1 MANMRAELSSSSSAL
16 IAAQAEAAR
25 ADGKA
30 AAEKAALKEAEAR
43 HAARVKV
50 GTPGKA
56 VADKTA
62 LTEAQARHGARVK
75 VIAAQGVGLLI
86 CITGVCFRT
95 HSKAAAELVLKKA
108 EAGML
113 RRPFICM
120 YTSVI
125 AYKRQVLLGPHWRP
139 KRGRQTVGQEYA
151 HLYITCCAIDV
162 GLPGIAGQ
170 LHI

>member
-113 RRPFICM
+113 RRAR
-120 YTSVI
+120 VV
-125 AYKRQVLLGPHWRP
+125 KLLLGAGGEAAAKKAALKGAEAR
-139 KRGRQTVGQEYA
+139 RSILV
-151 HLYITCCAIDV
+151 DV
-162 GLPGIAGQ
+162 
-170 LHI
+170 